1 MIFLLKIIDM
11 DNKITLS
18 FDANIISKAK
28 KYAENN
34 NISLSR
40 LIEFLLKKVTSSNYN
55 SLEDFPISDWVHQVA
70 EGEAVYQTKTG
81 TTRKAAKAE
90 YFKSRK

>member
-1 MIFLLKIIDM
+1 M

-18 FDANIISKAK
+18 FDESIITKAK

-40 LIEFLLKKVTSSNYN
+40 LIEFLLKKITANNYN
-55 SLEDFPISDWVHQVA
+55 SLENFPISEWVNQIA
-70 EGEAVYQTKTG
+70 EGEAVYQTKAKR
-81 TTRKAAKAE
+81 TRSTAKAE
-90 YFKSRK
+90 YFNSKK

>member
-1 MIFLLKIIDM
+1 M

-18 FDANIISKAK
+18 FDESVISKAK

-40 LIEFLLKKVTSSNYN
+40 LIEFLLKKVTSNNYI
-55 SLEDFPISDWVHQVA
+55 SLEDFPISDWVQQVA
-70 EGEAVYQTKTG
+70 EGDAVYETKASRS
-81 TTRKAAKAE
+81 RKAAKE
-90 YFKSRK
+90 EFFKSKK

>member
-1 MIFLLKIIDM
+1 M

-18 FDANIISKAK
+18 FDKTIISKAK
-28 KYAENN
+28 KYAGKN

-40 LIEFLLKKVTSSNYN
+40 LIEFLLKKVTSNNYN
-55 SLEDFPISDWVHQVA
+55 SLEDFPISDWVQQVA
-70 EGEAVYQTKTG
+70 KGEAVYQTKAKR
-81 TTRKAAKAE
+81 TRKSAKEE

>member
-1 MIFLLKIIDM
+1 M

-18 FDANIISKAK
+18 FDESVIARAK

-40 LIEFLLKKVTSSNYN
+40 LIEFLLKKVTSNNYT
-55 SLEDFPISDWVHQVA
+55 SLEDFPISDWVQQVA
-70 EGEAVYQTKTG
+70 EGKAVYETKAKRS
-81 TTRKAAKAE
+81 RKAAKEE

>member
-1 MIFLLKIIDM
+1 M

-18 FDANIISKAK
+18 FDKNIISKAK

-40 LIEFLLKKVTSSNYN
+40 LIEFLLKKVTSNNY
-55 SLEDFPISDWVHQVA
+55 SSMEDFPISDWVNQVA
-70 EGEAVYQTKTG
+70 EGEAVYQTKKRR
-81 TTRKAAKAE
+81 TRKDAKSE
-90 YFKSRK
+90 YFNSKK